1 MSTVL
6 FLPYFSS
13 VAWMAVFL
21 KSENAC
27 IEAHDNFQK
36 STSRNRTVIAAA
48 NGLQHLSI
56 PLVGGRDTHR
66 LYGETK
72 ISYTE
77 NWQKNHWRSIVS
89 TYNRSPFFE
98 HYAYLFEPF
107 YTQKHEQLFKYNS
120 QLLNTILQVLKA
132 NKEISFTEQ
141 YDVNFYTQDFR
152 KNEPELNLPR
162 YWQVFEDR
170 NGFQPKVS
178 VLDLIFNMGPQ
189 ALAYLNKLEV
199 VP

>member
-6 FLPYFSS
+6 SLPYFPS

-21 KSENAC
+21 KSENVW

-36 STSRNRTVIAAA
+36 STSRNRTTIAAA

-89 TYNRSPFFE
+89 AYNRSPFFE
-98 HYAYLFEPF
+98 HYAYFFEPF

-120 QLLNTILQVLKA
+120 QLLNTILQALKA

-178 VLDLIFNMGPQ
+178 VLDLIFNLGPH
-189 ALAYLNKLEV
+189 ALAYLSKLEV